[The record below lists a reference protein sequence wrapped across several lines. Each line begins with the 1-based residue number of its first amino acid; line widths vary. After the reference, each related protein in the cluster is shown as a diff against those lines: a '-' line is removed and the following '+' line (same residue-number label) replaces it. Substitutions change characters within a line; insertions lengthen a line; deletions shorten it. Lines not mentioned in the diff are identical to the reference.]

1 MMILKINNLTYDEIH
16 NTVVNSES
24 VLDVITRKVQN
35 IPAAFNENCNL
46 VRNSVHDELDLVSTI
61 FDLNVMRTSAKVFEM
76 VSDNILNF
84 IDLSIQHLPDILN
97 FIVMMFI

>member
-1 MMILKINNLTYDEIH
+1 MMILKINHLTYDEIH
-16 NTVVNSES
+16 NTIVNSES

-61 FDLNVMRTSAKVFEM
+61 FDLNVMRTSAKLFEM

-84 IDLSIQHLPDILN
+84 IDLSIQHLPDVLN